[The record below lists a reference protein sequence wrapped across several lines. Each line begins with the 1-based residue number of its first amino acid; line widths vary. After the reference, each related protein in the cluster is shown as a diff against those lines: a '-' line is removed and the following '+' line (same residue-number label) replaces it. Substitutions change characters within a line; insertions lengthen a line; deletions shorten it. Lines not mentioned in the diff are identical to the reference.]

1 MRLRRRGLRALAAAT
16 GLALAATLAP
26 GAGAAPPPGRP
37 VGPPVVVPP
46 VQKPPVPAPPAK
58 VPGPRA
64 AFDVATY
71 NIYLGADLNPLFGAS
86 SFADLVARAGQVY
99 AAMEATNFPE
109 RAEAIA
115 DLLAEEAPDVVGL
128 QEVAL
133 WATAPG
139 NVQTPTAPF
148 TVTYDFLDTLLD
160 ELAERG
166 VPYEEVATN
175 ENFNGTLPI
184 SLGGAPPLFPSS
196 TWASFTDRD
205 VIVVRSGLPERR
217 LSVDESSVREEN
229 FDATLVLPTGVP
241 EAPFFPVPRGW
252 SSVDVTVKGSTF
264 TFFNTHLEAFND
276 PTEEFGFYRNLQAQE
291 LAVEVAASTHPPI
304 VVGDINSR
312 PPCDGFNTEA
322 YEILIDVGL
331 VEVWPEVY
339 PDAPCDPASFT
350 SGQDADLLN
359 AESTL
364 THRIDTIMFDP
375 TAFTA
380 LQADVIGEEQQD
392 RTTPTG
398 LWPSD
403 HAGSTAK
410 LRSLGR

>member
-1 MRLRRRGLRALAAAT
+1 MRLRRRGLRALAAVT
-16 GLALAATLAP
+16 GLALAAALAP

-37 VGPPVVVPP
+37 AGPPATVPP
-46 VQKPPVPAPPAK
+46 VQAPPGKA
-58 VPGPRA
+58 PAPRA

-86 SFADLVARAGQVY
+86 DFVDLVGRAGQVY
-99 AAMEATNFPE
+99 AAMEATDFPE

-139 NVQTPTAPF
+139 NIQTPTAPF
-148 TVTYDFLDTLLD
+148 TVTYDFLDILLD

-184 SLGGAPPLFPSS
+184 ALGGAPLLFPDS

-205 VIVVRSGLPERR
+205 VIIVRSGLPERR
-217 LSVDESSVREEN
+217 LAVDESSVREEN
-229 FDATLVLPTGVP
+229 FDATLVLPTGVL
-241 EAPFFPVPRGW
+241 EAPLFPVPRGW

-264 TFFNTHLEAFND
+264 TFFNTHFEAFND

-291 LAVEVAASTHPPI
+291 LAAEVEDSAHPPI

-322 YEILIDVGL
+322 YEILIGAGL
-331 VEVWPEVY
+331 VEVWPEVH
-339 PDAPCDPASFT
+339 PSEPCAEASFT
-350 SGQDADLLN
+350 SGQAADLLN
-359 AESTL
+359 VESEL
-364 THRIDTIMFDP
+364 DHRIDTIMFDP

-380 LQADVIGEEQQD
+380 LQADVIGEEQED

-403 HAGSTAK
+403 HAGSTGK